1 MAMKNQKGIV
11 RYQGRD
17 DIVCS
22 YGIRDDGKQFYYLD
36 VNNAAFKN
44 GCRVASTALVE
55 AVDPMVKASNV
66 GLIDSE
72 GKEVIPF
79 NNRSIRP
86 VNDDVI
92 LVEPAAPTSN
102 SVIEAIQLKSDPLA
116 ATKLVSTPAL
126 IKDKLN
132 SKIGEEGRYLFND
145 QFSEATVCDI
155 NGNNLVNGEKYSF
168 IATNGKELY
177 FSKNT
182 ADSDITS
189 YSLLPPEVQ
198 SDVTPENDS
207 QEINVSEV
215 VVGQDVIENAL
226 SNETVMTNQNEDI
239 IDEQSENDSSSAL
252 AEEETPV
259 SNEIE
264 ETASSES
271 IEEDNENVS
280 IETPTEEVV
289 QEDPISGEEAV
300 SSDYISS
307 NEEVIEENSSDNVE
321 ESIEEEKQSD
331 FTSVEDFNALSE
343 NEGTPAE
350 ENTVVDDII
359 SDATDAV
366 DDNQSIDTDTSS
378 VPVSE
383 GVTPVDY
390 SELEDMADTFD
401 IPESVLN
408 YKDTDEEESNVVV
421 NYDSSSEKIEDNIIT
436 DDAVSES
443 VTDSAPEEVPFSENV
458 QVDEPVGDAIDEVED
473 IDFSFDDFDTDQ
485 DDIFKNSYVNVDHI
499 DVDDFAENVSDVDTA
514 PVNKGNIMID
524 AAKTMTAMMNKI
536 REQEAELNETRG
548 ELNKSREANSKLKK
562 MTYLLKEKVETQQNK
577 LASSEAHCAQLESKY
592 NMMEGRLREQNRVIN
607 SQAQELAV
615 LRPYAQGEEEMADII
630 ASSKE
635 LLGAK
640 VR

>member
-66 GLIDSE
+66 GLIDRE

-79 NNRSIRP
+79 NNRSIRS
-86 VNDDVI
+86 VNEDVI
-92 LVEPAAPTSN
+92 LVEPAVPTSN

-132 SKIGEEGRYLFND
+132 AQIGDEGRYLFND

-155 NGNNLVNGEKYSF
+155 NGNNLVNDEKYSF
-168 IATNGKELY
+168 IATDGKSLY

-189 YSLLPPEVQ
+189 YSLLSPEVQ
-198 SDVTPENDS
+198 SNVISDNDS
-207 QEINVSEV
+207 QEIDVSEV
-215 VVGQDVIENAL
+215 EVNQDVIESAL
-226 SNETVMTNQNEDI
+226 SGNAGDDSFEENK
-239 IDEQSENDSSSAL
+239 DEVPGSMKADESND
-252 AEEETPV
+252 EV
-259 SNEIE
+259 
-264 ETASSES
+264 ASSETDVTPVD
-271 IEEDNENVS
+271 EDLTESSVEDLEGESLENVS
-280 IETPTEEVV
+280 MTTPAEEVV
-289 QEDPISGEEAV
+289 QENPISTEEMVENTSEDNNEADSMDDVVEEKVEDSAV
-300 SSDYISS
+300 SEPDSFDVPVVPVEDYNAGDERSTDKLTDEIHDI
-307 NEEVIEENSSDNVE
+307 VSDNNDVE
-321 ESIEEEKQSD
+321 EEPADTI
-331 FTSVEDFNALSE
+331 VENKG
-343 NEGTPAE
+343 N
-350 ENTVVDDII
+350 
-359 SDATDAV
+359 
-366 DDNQSIDTDTSS
+366 
-378 VPVSE
+378 
-383 GVTPVDY
+383 VDY
-390 SELEDMADTFD
+390 SELQTADNTFD
-401 IPESVLN
+401 VPEDLLKVDDDLSDDEVFYQDNLVDSV
-408 YKDTDEEESNVVV
+408 DTSDVSASDDISQIDLGSFNNTEPVSEEVV
-421 NYDSSSEKIEDNIIT
+421 ET
-436 DDAVSES
+436 DDTNIFDDV
-443 VTDSAPEEVPFSENV
+443 
-458 QVDEPVGDAIDEVED
+458 
-473 IDFSFDDFDTDQ
+473 SFDDFDTEDH
-485 DDIFKNSYVNVDHI
+485 DIFENSYVNVDHI
-499 DVDDFAENVSDVDTA
+499 DVDDFDDSVSDVDIT
-514 PVNKGNIMID
+514 PSTNKGNIMVD

-536 REQEAELNETRG
+536 REQEAELNETKG
-548 ELNKSREANSKLKK
+548 ELNKSREANTKLKK
-562 MTYLLKEKVETQQNK
+562 MTYLLKEKVEAQQNK

-592 NMMEGRLREQNRVIN
+592 NMLEGRLREQNRVIN
-607 SQAQELAV
+607 SQAQELEV

>member
-66 GLIDSE
+66 GLVDGE
-72 GKEVIPF
+72 GNEVIPF

-132 SKIGEEGRYLFND
+132 AQVGEEGRYLFND

-198 SDVTPENDS
+198 SDVTPANDS
-207 QEINVSEV
+207 QDINVNEV
-215 VVGQDVIENAL
+215 VVEQDVIEDAL
-226 SNETVMTNQNEDI
+226 SNDTPESN
-239 IDEQSENDSSSAL
+239 QSENQMNEQLENESSQVSV
-252 AEEETPV
+252 EEEIPV
-259 SNEIE
+259 SNETE
-264 ETASSES
+264 EISPSES
-271 IEEDNENVS
+271 VDESVEDVS
-280 IETPTEEVV
+280 IESPVEDVV
-289 QEDPISGEEAV
+289 QEDPITSEVVIPEDSLSSSDEAV
-300 SSDYISS
+300 
-307 NEEVIEENSSDNVE
+307 EENGLDSVEDSTVE
-321 ESIEEEKQSD
+321 ENQSD
-331 FTSVEDFNALSE
+331 FAVLPT
-343 NEGTPAE
+343 NEETTVE
-350 ENTVVDDII
+350 ENTTVDDIN
-359 SDATDAV
+359 DV
-366 DDNQSIDTDTSS
+366 VGDNQSIDNDTSS
-378 VPVSE
+378 VPATV

-401 IPESVLN
+401 VPESVLD

-421 NYDSSSEKIEDNIIT
+421 NYNNSSEKIENSAIT
-436 DDAVSES
+436 DEGASES
-443 VTDSAPEEVPFSENV
+443 VIDSAQEEVSFSENV
-458 QVDEPVGDAIDEVED
+458 QVDEPVEDTIDEVEG
-473 IDFSFDDFDTDQ
+473 IDLSFDDFDTDQ
-485 DDIFKNSYVNVDHI
+485 DDIFKNSSVNVDHI
-499 DVDDFAENVSDVDTA
+499 DVDDFAETVPDVDTTT
-514 PVNKGNIMID
+514 VNKGNIMID

-562 MTYLLKEKVETQQNK
+562 MTYLLKEKVEAQQNK

-635 LLGAK
+635 LLGTK